1 MSVCI
6 MLKGQDVAISVP
18 AGCWFE
24 KNPVG
29 INFNV
34 DMQFTLLSSHSLVV

>member
-1 MSVCI
+1 MSVCV
-6 MLKGQDVAISVP
+6 MLKGQDVTISVP
-18 AGCWFE
+18 VYWFE

-29 INFNV
+29 IYFNV